1 MIGQV
6 KDDAMYAEWVRIGD
20 AGCRLLIAPEY
31 KLCLVRAI
39 RRKRAYSSIHH
50 QLETDRC
57 SIHHVI
63 LMELPARI
71 GCRAI
76 RIQLYGQKLPL
87 HQRYLPQAPEE
98 PDYYLA
104 GISQWDTGVTY
115 RSDKIIP
122 LCSSPS
128 PRYLFR
134 HGCVSHADTNV
145 EGLWEH

>member
-1 MIGQV
+1 
-6 KDDAMYAEWVRIGD
+6 MYAEWVRIGD
-20 AGCRLLIAPEY
+20 AGRRLLIAPEY
-31 KLCLVRAI
+31 KLCLIRAI

-87 HQRYLPQAPEE
+87 YQRYLPQAPEE

-145 EGLWEH
+145 ERLWER

>member
-31 KLCLVRAI
+31 KLCLIRAI

-63 LMELPARI
+63 LMELSSENWLQSHTNSAVWPKASTSPALL
-71 GCRAI
+71 ASS
-76 RIQLYGQKLPL
+76 
-87 HQRYLPQAPEE
+87 AEE

-122 LCSSPS
+122 LFSSPS